1 MPMVHGG
8 SAATSACSLVRG
20 TLGRRRSIWPRSLTP
35 CSASGS
41 NGALLHRR
49 PLRTVHESHPSY
61 GSSHSSA
68 PRGGTEQLDGF
79 LHGVASLEV
88 GLPIRIVGVGL
99 GSNLDVPG
107 DRYRHGPKQT

>member
-1 MPMVHGG
+1 MPIRQGG
-8 SAATSACSLVRG
+8 IAATSALSL
-20 TLGRRRSIWPRSLTP
+20 PRATFGCFSVAAPASSTP